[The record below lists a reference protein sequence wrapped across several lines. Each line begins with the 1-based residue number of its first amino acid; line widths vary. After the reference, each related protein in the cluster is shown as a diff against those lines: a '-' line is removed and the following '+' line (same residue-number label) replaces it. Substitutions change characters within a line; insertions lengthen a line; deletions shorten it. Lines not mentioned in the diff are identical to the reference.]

1 MNYKFAQIFI
11 NALEDYLILYSLL
24 CPLDSS
30 SFFTIE
36 FAIAYIERGFPGLYI
51 KELRTQWKH
60 YANDIQFRDYL
71 VQNSTFIKNLDSKE
85 IDLDLT
91 VKLREFLQ
99 SAKKPI
105 IIYVPEVTE
114 KLFPY
119 INLNER
125 ELLDPVKLKKSLRG
139 EILDR
144 D

>member
-11 NALEDYLILYSLL
+11 NAIDEYLILYSLL

-36 FAIAYIERGFPGLYI
+36 FAISYIERGFPGLNI

-71 VQNSTFIKNLDSKE
+71 IENSTFIKNLDSKDID
-85 IDLDLT
+85 IDLM
-91 VKLREFLQ
+91 VKLRRFLQ
-99 SAKKPI
+99 SARKPVI
-105 IIYVPEVTE
+105 VYIPEVTE

-119 INLNER
+119 IDLGER
-125 ELLDPVKLKKSLRG
+125 ELLDPVKLKKSLKEERF
-139 EILDR
+139 DR
-144 D
+144 N

>member
-11 NALEDYLILYSLL
+11 NAIDDYLILYSLL

-36 FAIAYIERGFPGLYI
+36 FAIAYIERGFPGLNI

-60 YANDIQFRDYL
+60 YTKDIQFRDYL
-71 VQNSTFIKNLDSKE
+71 MQNSTFLKNLDSKE
-85 IDLDLT
+85 IDSDLT
-91 VKLREFLQ
+91 IQLRKFLHA
-99 SAKKPI
+99 AKKPV

-125 ELLDPVKLKKSLRG
+125 DLLDPIRLKKSLKG
-139 EILDR
+139 GQFL
-144 D
+144 

>member
-85 IDLDLT
+85 IDLDLI
-91 VKLREFLQ
+91 VKLRKFLQ
-99 SAKKPI
+99 TAKKLV
-105 IIYVPEVTE
+105 IIYVPDVTE

-119 INLNER
+119 INLDER
-125 ELLDPVKLKKSLRG
+125 ELLDPVKLKKSLKRG
-139 EILDR
+139 AF
-144 D
+144 

>member
-11 NALEDYLILYSLL
+11 NALEDYLVLYSLL

-60 YANDIQFRDYL
+60 YANDIQFVDYL

-85 IDLDLT
+85 VDFELM
-91 VKLREFLQ
+91 VKVREFLQ
-99 SAKKPI
+99 TAKKPV

-119 INLNER
+119 INLDER
-125 ELLDPVKLKKSLRG
+125 ELLDPVKLKKSLKRG
-139 EILDR
+139 AF
-144 D
+144 